1 MEKMNFES
9 KDIKAENIKKIEE
22 IFPSC
27 ITEIKDQ
34 DGNLSKAIDFEALK
48 QILSGDLAE
57 GIERY
62 EFTWP
67 GKNESILEANRPI
80 KKTLRP
86 CKEESKNWD
95 RTENLYIEGDNL
107 DALKLLQ
114 ESYLGK
120 VKMIYIDP
128 PYNTGS
134 DFIYDDDFKEDRD
147 DYVEDTDQVDDEGNR
162 FFKNTE
168 TNGRF
173 HSDWCSMIYPRL
185 TLARNLLSEDGVI
198 FISID
203 DNEQANLNLICD
215 EVFGEKNKMGQITI
229 ETANGVFGTR
239 ASALNT
245 KLVKVKDYV
254 LCYSKSNKEKN
265 FKPLYMPTN
274 ERFDTH
280 YSIMLDE
287 ALTRKSF
294 LNFLKENN
302 YINKFFKKYDMS
314 ISLKDISKIMEIDDE
329 FNKIIINDLADKI
342 YQDVSFSLNV
352 PDDINEK
359 LSKGKIV
366 KWKDYLIFKTNNG
379 KGNIRQ
385 LIPFKDSLRMTD
397 DYLPEY
403 RKSVAI
409 GDFWEGFDNDMKN
422 VSKEG
427 INLFDSPKPVRLI
440 RQLIKW
446 SNIKNNDMVLDF
458 FSGSATTAHAV
469 MELNSEDGGNR
480 KFIMVQLPEETDEK
494 SAAYKA
500 GYKNICEIGK
510 ERIRRAG
517 EKILED
523 NKDKDGIQNLDI
535 GFRVLKVDSTN
546 MKDVYYKPDEYNQ
559 GFLDEM
565 VSNIKE
571 DRTDLDLLF
580 ACLLEWGL
588 PLTKSYGL
596 EEIHGKKIHNY
607 DRGALVACFEDNI
620 NEEIVKEIAK
630 KEAEMVVFRDSSFK
644 TSADKINVEEIFKEL
659 SPDTSIK
666 IM

>member
-9 KDIKAENIKKIEE
+9 KDIKVENIKKIEE

-27 ITEIKDQ
+27 ITEIKDK
-34 DGNLSKAIDFEALK
+34 DGNFSKAIDFEALK
-48 QILSGDLAE
+48 QILSGNLAE

-95 RTENLYIEGDNL
+95 ITENLYIEGDNL

-134 DFIYDDDFKEDRD
+134 DFIYDDDFKEDMD
-147 DYVEDTDQVDDEGNR
+147 DYVENTDQVDEEGNR
-162 FFKNTE
+162 FFQNTE

-185 TLARNLLSEDGVI
+185 ILARNLLSEDGVI

-203 DNEQANLNLICD
+203 DNEHANLKKICD
-215 EVFGEKNKMGQITI
+215 EIFGETNFITI
-229 ETANGVFGTR
+229 LTRKTKTMTGDDGNGM
-239 ASALNT
+239 NIQH
-245 KLVKVKDYV
+245 DYV
-254 LCYSKSNKEKN
+254 LIYSKTKNILKLNGDKKSFKDYSNPDNDPNGIWTSGDPSAKSGGPSTYFPIENPFTKQIDYPPKGRYWAFSKDTLNTYINNGRVKFKKTKKANQRGFIFKRYAKYIEDNRMPVNTLEFSDNIYINSEGTDEIKDIFNNNYFSYPKPTSLIKELVKISTVNKE
-265 FKPLYMPTN
+265 T
-274 ERFDTH
+274 
-280 YSIMLDE
+280 I
-287 ALTRKSF
+287 
-294 LNFLKENN
+294 
-302 YINKFFKKYDMS
+302 
-314 ISLKDISKIMEIDDE
+314 
-329 FNKIIINDLADKI
+329 
-342 YQDVSFSLNV
+342 
-352 PDDINEK
+352 
-359 LSKGKIV
+359 
-366 KWKDYLIFKTNNG
+366 
-379 KGNIRQ
+379 
-385 LIPFKDSLRMTD
+385 
-397 DYLPEY
+397 
-403 RKSVAI
+403 
-409 GDFWEGFDNDMKN
+409 
-422 VSKEG
+422 
-427 INLFDSPKPVRLI
+427 
-440 RQLIKW
+440 
-446 SNIKNNDMVLDF
+446 LDF
-458 FSGSATTAHAV
+458 FSGSGTTAHAV
-469 MELNSEDGGNR
+469 MQLNAEDGGNR
-480 KFIMVQLPEETDEK
+480 KFIMVQLPEETNEK

-500 GYKNICEIGK
+500 VYKNICEIGK

-517 EKILED
+517 DKVLED

-565 VSNIKE
+565 VSNIKA

-588 PLTKSYGL
+588 PLTKNYVL
-596 EEIHGKKIHNY
+596 EEIQGKKIHNY
-607 DRGALVACFEDNI
+607 DRGALVACFEENI
-620 NEEIVKEIAK
+620 DEEIVKEMAN
-630 KEAEMVVFRDSSFK
+630 KEAEIVVFRDSSFK

>member
-1 MEKMNFES
+1 MNFES
-9 KDIKAENIKKIEE
+9 KDIKTENIKKIEE

-27 ITEIKDQ
+27 ITEIKDK

-48 QILSGDLAE
+48 QILSGNLAE

-95 RTENLYIEGDNL
+95 ITENLYIEGDNL

-134 DFIYDDDFKEDRD
+134 DFIYEDDFKEYRD
-147 DYVEDTDQVDDEGNR
+147 EYVEDTDQVDEYGNR

-185 TLARNLLSEDGVI
+185 MLARNLLSEDGVI

-203 DNEQANLNLICD
+203 DNEQANLKKVCD
-215 EVFGEKNKMGQITI
+215 EIFGASNFIGTWNWFKSATPANLSKKIKKNIEYILCYEKNKNNSKYKGLKK
-229 ETANGVFGTR
+229 
-239 ASALNT
+239 S
-245 KLVKVKDYV
+245 
-254 LCYSKSNKEKN
+254 SKSNNGLLNQTNSINRLTFPKN
-265 FKPLYMPTN
+265 VIETNLEDGLYKKGLYKT
-274 ERFDTH
+274 
-280 YSIMLDE
+280 
-287 ALTRKSF
+287 
-294 LNFLKENN
+294 
-302 YINKFFKKYDMS
+302 KKYDITLLEDAIVRDNKFITDVILIGKFKWSQDYLLDQIKNGTKISIKSKAFSPSYEKKEYDPEVPPNLIDKRENVQTTEYAGSSLDELFS
-314 ISLKDISKIMEIDDE
+314 ISGV
-329 FNKIIINDLADKI
+329 F
-342 YQDVSFSLNV
+342 
-352 PDDINEK
+352 
-359 LSKGKIV
+359 
-366 KWKDYLIFKTNNG
+366 DY
-379 KGNIRQ
+379 
-385 LIPFKDSLRMTD
+385 
-397 DYLPEY
+397 
-403 RKSVAI
+403 
-409 GDFWEGFDNDMKN
+409 
-422 VSKEG
+422 
-427 INLFDSPKPVRLI
+427 PKPTSLLKYLVGFI
-440 RQLIKW
+440 STGDEI
-446 SNIKNNDMVLDF
+446 VLDF
-458 FSGSATTAHAV
+458 FSGSGTTAHAV
-469 MELNSEDGGNR
+469 MQLNAEDGGDR
-480 KFIMVQLPEETDEK
+480 KFIMVQLPEETDEE
-494 SAAYKA
+494 SETYKA

-517 EKILED
+517 DKILED
-523 NKDKDGIQNLDI
+523 NKDKDGIQNLDV
-535 GFRVLKVDSTN
+535 GFRVFKVDSTN

-571 DRTDLDLLF
+571 DRSDLDLLF

-588 PLTKSYGL
+588 PLTKSYEL

-607 DRGALVACFEDNI
+607 DKGALVACFEDNI
-620 NEEIVKEIAK
+620 DEEIVKEIAK
-630 KEAEMVVFRDSSFK
+630 KEAEIVVFRDSSFK

>member
-1 MEKMNFES
+1 MS
-9 KDIKAENIKKIEE
+9 
-22 IFPSC
+22 
-27 ITEIKDQ
+27 
-34 DGNLSKAIDFEALK
+34 GN
-48 QILSGDLAE
+48 LAE

-67 GKNESILEANRPI
+67 GKNESILETNRPI

-95 RTENLYIEGDNL
+95 KTENLYIEGDNL

-147 DYVEDTDQVDDEGNR
+147 EYVEDTDQVDDEGNR

-185 TLARNLLSEDGVI
+185 MLARNLLSEDGVI

-203 DNEQANLNLICD
+203 DNEQANLKKVCD
-215 EVFGEKNKMGQITI
+215 EIFGE
-229 ETANGVFGTR
+229 
-239 ASALNT
+239 
-245 KLVKVKDYV
+245 
-254 LCYSKSNKEKN
+254 
-265 FKPLYMPTN
+265 
-274 ERFDTH
+274 
-280 YSIMLDE
+280 
-287 ALTRKSF
+287 
-294 LNFLKENN
+294 LNFLGSLVWSKKRKGSFLSKKIISMTEYVIVYAKDKSIFKGLYGGKADTKESQPL
-302 YINKFFKKYDMS
+302 IKRTNKISELTIPENVIFTKLSDGIYKKGIYG
-314 ISLKDISKIMEIDDE
+314 SKINPIELLDDVTV
-329 FNKIIINDLADKI
+329 ND
-342 YQDVSFSLNV
+342 
-352 PDDINEK
+352 
-359 LSKGKIV
+359 GKIV
-366 KWKDYLIFKTNNG
+366 NKFKIKAPFIWSQDMFYDQLEKGAKFVINTINFQIRAYKIQDNSNFKGLSSFINGIKIKGTNEDSYEELEEIFKVKKIFDYSKPKNFLKYLIVSSTFFD
-379 KGNIRQ
+379 R
-385 LIPFKDSLRMTD
+385 DS
-397 DYLPEY
+397 
-403 RKSVAI
+403 I
-409 GDFWEGFDNDMKN
+409 
-422 VSKEG
+422 
-427 INLFDSPKPVRLI
+427 
-440 RQLIKW
+440 
-446 SNIKNNDMVLDF
+446 VLDF
-458 FSGSATTAHAV
+458 FSGSSTTAHAV
-469 MELNSEDGGNR
+469 MQLNFEDGGNR
-480 KFIMVQLPEETDEK
+480 KFIMVQLPEETNEK

-517 EKILED
+517 GKILED
-523 NKDKDGIQNLDI
+523 NKDKDGIENLDI

-546 MKDVYYKPDEYNQ
+546 MKDVYYKPDEYKQ

-588 PLTKSYGL
+588 PLTKSYDL

-607 DRGALVACFEDNI
+607 DRGALVACFEENI

-630 KEAEMVVFRDSSFK
+630 KEPEIVVFRDSSFN

>member
-9 KDIKAENIKKIEE
+9 KDIKTENIKKIEE

-27 ITEIKDQ
+27 ITEIKDK
-34 DGNLSKAIDFEALK
+34 DGKLSKAIDFEALK
-48 QILSGDLAE
+48 QILSGNLAE

-95 RTENLYIEGDNL
+95 ITENLYIEGDNL

-147 DYVEDTDQVDDEGNR
+147 DYVENTDQVDEEGNR
-162 FFKNTE
+162 FFQNTE

-185 TLARNLLSEDGVI
+185 ILARNLLSEDGVI

-203 DNEQANLNLICD
+203 DNEHANLKKICD
-215 EVFGEKNKMGQITI
+215 EIFGEDNIVSDGAVIVKTEGRRYGGFAKTHDYFYSYAKSLKKFNPNEIVIEGKTFEFEDENGGFNIQDLRNQNARAFNETNRPNLRYPFYVDISNRDSNNFHKVSLEPRDGFIEVYPIITNGYKSVWRWGKGENEKARKNINNICARKGSDSIIRIFEKMRNIKEKPKTVLIGKKYIS
-229 ETANGVFGTR
+229 NKGTKEVKEVLGEGIFDFPKPLGL
-239 ASALNT
+239 LNT
-245 KLVKVKDYV
+245 
-254 LCYSKSNKEKN
+254 
-265 FKPLYMPTN
+265 
-274 ERFDTH
+274 
-280 YSIMLDE
+280 
-287 ALTRKSF
+287 F
-294 LNFLKENN
+294 LNIGTDKE
-302 YINKFFKKYDMS
+302 S
-314 ISLKDISKIMEIDDE
+314 
-329 FNKIIINDLADKI
+329 III
-342 YQDVSFSLNV
+342 
-352 PDDINEK
+352 
-359 LSKGKIV
+359 
-366 KWKDYLIFKTNNG
+366 
-379 KGNIRQ
+379 
-385 LIPFKDSLRMTD
+385 
-397 DYLPEY
+397 
-403 RKSVAI
+403 
-409 GDFWEGFDNDMKN
+409 
-422 VSKEG
+422 
-427 INLFDSPKPVRLI
+427 
-440 RQLIKW
+440 
-446 SNIKNNDMVLDF
+446 DF
-458 FSGSATTAHAV
+458 FSGSSTTAHAV
-469 MELNSEDGGNR
+469 MELNAEDGGNR

-494 SAAYKA
+494 SSAYKA

-517 EKILED
+517 DKILED
-523 NKDKDGIQNLDI
+523 NKDKDGIQNLDV

-588 PLTKSYGL
+588 PLTKSYEL

-607 DRGALVACFEDNI
+607 DRGALVACFEENI
-620 NEEIVKEIAK
+620 DEEIVKEMAK
-630 KEAEMVVFRDSSFK
+630 KEAEIVVFRDSSFK

>member
-27 ITEIKDQ
+27 ITEIKNQ
-34 DGNLSKAIDFEALK
+34 DGNLSKVIDFEALK
-48 QILSGDLAE
+48 QILSGNLAE

-67 GKNESILEANRPI
+67 GKNESILEGNRPI

-162 FFKNTE
+162 LFKNTE

-185 TLARNLLSEDGVI
+185 MLARNLLSEAGVI

-203 DNEQANLNLICD
+203 DNELYNLKKCCD
-215 EVFGEKNKMGQITI
+215 EIFNSSNFIGTLSVENNPKGRKNSAFISVSSEYCLIYAKHKENTYFIENIPKKSSDMKLDEDGKYVHGSGKRVLVGENSFNNIVTNKKSDKNYSVYYRQLDRKFELKQEEFGEEDTSLINEGFKKYYSFRN
-229 ETANGVFGTR
+229 E
-239 ASALNT
+239 
-245 KLVKVKDYV
+245 KLVENTYTMSRFNELIRDGALEIANDKIY
-254 LCYSKSNKEKN
+254 EKN
-265 FKPLYMPTN
+265 FSDTVRVKSQLVNRKYEAIVRGKKEMYSMELTTTGAGTYLKQLFNTN
-274 ERFDTH
+274 EVIF
-280 YSIMLDE
+280 S
-287 ALTRKSF
+287 APK
-294 LNFLKENN
+294 NVGFLKLL
-302 YINKFFKKYDMS
+302 
-314 ISLKDISKIMEIDDE
+314 ISLFEKD
-329 FNKIIINDLADKI
+329 
-342 YQDVSFSLNV
+342 
-352 PDDINEK
+352 
-359 LSKGKIV
+359 
-366 KWKDYLIFKTNNG
+366 
-379 KGNIRQ
+379 
-385 LIPFKDSLRMTD
+385 
-397 DYLPEY
+397 
-403 RKSVAI
+403 
-409 GDFWEGFDNDMKN
+409 DF
-422 VSKEG
+422 
-427 INLFDSPKPVRLI
+427 I
-440 RQLIKW
+440 
-446 SNIKNNDMVLDF
+446 VLDF
-458 FSGSATTAHAV
+458 FSGSATTADAV
-469 MELNSEDGGNR
+469 MQLNAEDGGNR
-480 KFIMVQLPEETDEK
+480 KFIMVQLPEEIDEK

-510 ERIRRAG
+510 KRIRRAG

-546 MKDVYYKPDEYNQ
+546 MKDVYYKPDEYSQ

-588 PLTKSYGL
+588 PLTKSYDL

-607 DRGALVACFEDNI
+607 DRGALVACFEENI

-630 KEAEMVVFRDSSFK
+630 KEAEIVVFRDSSFN

>member
-9 KDIKAENIKKIEE
+9 KDIKTENIKKIEE

-27 ITEIKDQ
+27 ITEIKDK

-48 QILSGDLAE
+48 QILSGNLAE

-147 DYVEDTDQVDDEGNR
+147 DYVEDTDQVDEEGNR

-185 TLARNLLSEDGVI
+185 MLARNLLSEDGVI

-203 DNEQANLNLICD
+203 DNEQANLKKVCDGIFGESNFIANLIWA
-215 EVFGEKNKMGQITI
+215 NKEGGGSSDSKHFRIRHENI
-229 ETANGVFGTR
+229 
-239 ASALNT
+239 
-245 KLVKVKDYV
+245 
-254 LCYSKSNKEKN
+254 LCYGKEKDS
-265 FKPLYMPTN
+265 FELKGISVSDIDRYRETDKYL
-274 ERFDTH
+274 E
-280 YSIMLDE
+280 
-287 ALTRKSF
+287 TRGP
-294 LNFLKENN
+294 
-302 YINKFFKKYDMS
+302 Y
-314 ISLKDISKIMEIDDE
+314 
-329 FNKIIINDLADKI
+329 
-342 YQDVSFSLNV
+342 
-352 PDDINEK
+352 
-359 LSKGKIV
+359 
-366 KWKDYLIFKTNNG
+366 
-379 KGNIRQ
+379 
-385 LIPFKDSLRMTD
+385 
-397 DYLPEY
+397 
-403 RKSVAI
+403 
-409 GDFWEGFDNDMKN
+409 
-422 VSKEG
+422 
-427 INLFDSPKPVRLI
+427 
-440 RQLIKW
+440 QLIKLNSASLGYISSLDYGIKAPNGFIIYPNKDEQKISRWRW
-446 SNIKNNDMVLDF
+446 SKDKLEWGIKNDYVVIKKDKNNEWAVYTKQYLNADNEGNIIERTNQPLGIIDNYSTTQSNKKMKELLGKNIFQYSKPIELLKYLIDRVYGENFICFDF

-469 MELNSEDGGNR
+469 MQLNAEDGGNR

-535 GFRVLKVDSTN
+535 GFRVFKVDSTN
-546 MKDVYYKPDEYNQ
+546 MKDVYYKPDEYSQ

-588 PLTKSYGL
+588 PLTKSYDL

-607 DRGALVACFEDNI
+607 DRGALVACFEENI

-630 KEAEMVVFRDSSFK
+630 KEPEIVVFRDSSFN

>member
-9 KDIKAENIKKIEE
+9 KDIKTENIKKIEE

-27 ITEIKDQ
+27 ITEIKDK

-48 QILSGDLAE
+48 QILSGNLAE

-95 RTENLYIEGDNL
+95 ITENLYIEGDNL

-134 DFIYDDDFKEDRD
+134 DFIYEDDFKEYRD
-147 DYVEDTDQVDDEGNR
+147 EYVEDTDQVDEYGNR

-185 TLARNLLSEDGVI
+185 MLARNLLSEDGVI

-203 DNEQANLNLICD
+203 DNEQANLKKVCD
-215 EVFGEKNKMGQITI
+215 EIFGASNFIGTWNWFKSATPANLSKKIKKNIEYILCYEKNKNNSKYKGLKK
-229 ETANGVFGTR
+229 
-239 ASALNT
+239 S
-245 KLVKVKDYV
+245 
-254 LCYSKSNKEKN
+254 SKSNNGLLNQTNSINRLTFPKN
-265 FKPLYMPTN
+265 VIETNLEDGLYKKGLYKT
-274 ERFDTH
+274 
-280 YSIMLDE
+280 
-287 ALTRKSF
+287 
-294 LNFLKENN
+294 
-302 YINKFFKKYDMS
+302 KKYDITLLEDAIVRDNKFITDVILIGKFKWSQDYLLDQIKNGTKISIKSKAFSPSYEKKEYDPEVPPNLIDKRENVQTTEYAGSSLDELFS
-314 ISLKDISKIMEIDDE
+314 ISGV
-329 FNKIIINDLADKI
+329 F
-342 YQDVSFSLNV
+342 
-352 PDDINEK
+352 
-359 LSKGKIV
+359 
-366 KWKDYLIFKTNNG
+366 DY
-379 KGNIRQ
+379 
-385 LIPFKDSLRMTD
+385 
-397 DYLPEY
+397 
-403 RKSVAI
+403 
-409 GDFWEGFDNDMKN
+409 
-422 VSKEG
+422 
-427 INLFDSPKPVRLI
+427 PKPTSLLKYLVGFI
-440 RQLIKW
+440 STGDEI
-446 SNIKNNDMVLDF
+446 VLDF
-458 FSGSATTAHAV
+458 FSGSGTTAHAV
-469 MELNSEDGGNR
+469 MQLNAEDGGDR
-480 KFIMVQLPEETDEK
+480 KFIMVQLPEETDEE
-494 SAAYKA
+494 SETYKA

-517 EKILED
+517 DKILED
-523 NKDKDGIQNLDI
+523 NKDKDGIQNLDV
-535 GFRVLKVDSTN
+535 GFRVFKVDSTN

-571 DRTDLDLLF
+571 DRSDLDLLF

-588 PLTKSYGL
+588 PLTKSYEL

-607 DRGALVACFEDNI
+607 DKGALVACFEDNI
-620 NEEIVKEIAK
+620 DEEIVKEIAK
-630 KEAEMVVFRDSSFK
+630 KEAEIVVFRDSSFK

>member
-9 KDIKAENIKKIEE
+9 KDIKVENIKKIEK

-27 ITEIKDQ
+27 ITEIKDK

-48 QILSGDLAE
+48 QILSGNLAE

-95 RTENLYIEGDNL
+95 KTENLYIEGDNL

-134 DFIYDDDFKEDRD
+134 DFIYEDDFKEDRD
-147 DYVEDTDQVDDEGNR
+147 EYVEDTDQVDEYGNR

-185 TLARNLLSEDGVI
+185 MLARNLLSDDGVI

-203 DNEQANLNLICD
+203 DNEQDNLKKVCD
-215 EVFGEKNKMGQITI
+215 EIFGEDNFI
-229 ETANGVFGTR
+229 ANICRQAIKGGSR
-239 ASALNT
+239 ADNIKT
-245 KLVKVKDYV
+245 VHDYV
-254 LCYSKSNKEKN
+254 LIYAKSKNDMNPFTGLEKEDIEYPYEDGKGPYAIGRELNKWGAGSRREDSPTMWFPISGPNGEEVYPIRNDGSEGRWRWGKSKLLKAVEQGEVVFNQRDNGTYIVYEKIR
-265 FKPLYMPTN
+265 
-274 ERFDTH
+274 E
-280 YSIMLDE
+280 
-287 ALTRKSF
+287 
-294 LNFLKENN
+294 LKNNTTYFNTWFENN
-302 YINKFFKKYDMS
+302 YINAKGSEAIKKIFNTMMS
-314 ISLKDISKIMEIDDE
+314 I
-329 FNKIIINDLADKI
+329 F
-342 YQDVSFSLNV
+342 
-352 PDDINEK
+352 
-359 LSKGKIV
+359 
-366 KWKDYLIFKTNNG
+366 DY
-379 KGNIRQ
+379 
-385 LIPFKDSLRMTD
+385 S
-397 DYLPEY
+397 
-403 RKSVAI
+403 
-409 GDFWEGFDNDMKN
+409 
-422 VSKEG
+422 
-427 INLFDSPKPVRLI
+427 KPVELI
-440 RQLIKW
+440 YILCFMV
-446 SNIKNNDMVLDF
+446 NNKNAIILDF

-469 MELNSEDGGNR
+469 MELNAEDGGNR
-480 KFIMVQLPEETDEK
+480 KFIMMQLPEETDEK

-517 EKILED
+517 EKILVD

-571 DRTDLDLLF
+571 DRSDLDLLF

-588 PLTKSYGL
+588 PLTKSYEL

-630 KEAEMVVFRDSSFK
+630 KEAEIVVFRDSSFK

>member
-1 MEKMNFES
+1 MNFES
-9 KDIKAENIKKIEE
+9 KDIKVENIKKIEK

-27 ITEIKDQ
+27 ITEIKDK

-48 QILSGDLAE
+48 QILSGNLAE

-95 RTENLYIEGDNL
+95 KTENLYIEGDNL

-134 DFIYDDDFKEDRD
+134 DFIYEDDFKEDRD
-147 DYVEDTDQVDDEGNR
+147 EYVEDTDQVDEYGNR

-185 TLARNLLSEDGVI
+185 MLARNLLSDDGVI

-203 DNEQANLNLICD
+203 DNEQDNLKKVCD
-215 EVFGEKNKMGQITI
+215 EIFGEDNFI
-229 ETANGVFGTR
+229 ANICRQAIKGGSR
-239 ASALNT
+239 ADNIKT
-245 KLVKVKDYV
+245 VHDYV
-254 LCYSKSNKEKN
+254 LIYAKSKNDMNPFTGLEKEDIEYPYEDGKGPYAIGRELNKWGAGSRREDSPTMWFPISGPNGEEVYPIRNDGSEGRWRWGKSKLLKAVEQGEVVFNQRDNGTYIVYEKIR
-265 FKPLYMPTN
+265 
-274 ERFDTH
+274 E
-280 YSIMLDE
+280 
-287 ALTRKSF
+287 
-294 LNFLKENN
+294 LKNNTTYFNTWFENN
-302 YINKFFKKYDMS
+302 YINAKGSEAIKKIFNTMMS
-314 ISLKDISKIMEIDDE
+314 I
-329 FNKIIINDLADKI
+329 F
-342 YQDVSFSLNV
+342 
-352 PDDINEK
+352 
-359 LSKGKIV
+359 
-366 KWKDYLIFKTNNG
+366 DY
-379 KGNIRQ
+379 
-385 LIPFKDSLRMTD
+385 S
-397 DYLPEY
+397 
-403 RKSVAI
+403 
-409 GDFWEGFDNDMKN
+409 
-422 VSKEG
+422 
-427 INLFDSPKPVRLI
+427 KPVELI
-440 RQLIKW
+440 YILCFMV
-446 SNIKNNDMVLDF
+446 NNKNAIILDF

-469 MELNSEDGGNR
+469 MELNAEDGGNR
-480 KFIMVQLPEETDEK
+480 KFIMMQLPEETDEK

-517 EKILED
+517 EKILVD

-571 DRTDLDLLF
+571 DRSDLDLLF

-588 PLTKSYGL
+588 PLTKSYEL

-630 KEAEMVVFRDSSFK
+630 KEAEIVVFRDSSFK